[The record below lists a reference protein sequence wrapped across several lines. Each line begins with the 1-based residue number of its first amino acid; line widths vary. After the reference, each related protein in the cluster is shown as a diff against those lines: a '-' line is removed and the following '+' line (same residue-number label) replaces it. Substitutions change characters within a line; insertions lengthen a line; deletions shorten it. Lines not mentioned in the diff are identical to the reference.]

1 MGKELTPERIVC
13 NLWNHINNQDWDQ
26 AKSIL
31 TDDFEALWPQSSE
44 KFNRDNFIEVN
55 RTYPGTHKIEIM
67 NVWTE
72 RDQWEHTDTV
82 ISEVLIRSTT
92 PEGKKIELF
101 AISIFETEH
110 IDNLLIKSV
119 REYWADTYA
128 VPEWRK
134 HLSTPYDCRGVE
146 S

>member
-1 MGKELTPERIVC
+1 MGKSVTPERLISK
-13 NLWNHINNQDWDQ
+13 LWNHIKNQEWDS
-26 AKSIL
+26 AKSL
-31 TDDFEALWPQSSE
+31 LSEDFEALWPQSCE

-72 RDQWEHTDTV
+72 HDQWEHTDTV
-82 ISEVLIRSTT
+82 ISEVFIRSTT
-92 PEGKKIELF
+92 PEGKKVELF

-110 IDNLLIKSV
+110 IDDLLVKSV

-146 S
+146 K